1 MESTASKVKH
11 VILGSGSSANSYLLI
26 YNKKIYV
33 IDNGF
38 SCREFEKRIKQVGY
52 RPQDIALIFI
62 THTHGDHIKGVELL
76 AKKYSIP
83 VVAHKKIQLERYFKV
98 LPKKLDIEPGRLY
111 PFEGM
116 EFKAFPTSHDS
127 SYSLGFQFRFP
138 GKIFTLITDTGKVS
152 EEMFRC
158 ARESHVL
165 FLEANY
171 SKKMLSQGSYPYPLK
186 KRISS
191 NQGHLSNE
199 DAAIFM
205 EELSRST
212 QLSIEQIYLCHLSK
226 NNNSPEQV
234 VKELSEIYKGN
245 IPWRVCRRGE
255 LVCTDETDLE
265 LLPQ

>member
-1 MESTASKVKH
+1 MENSSTKVKH
-11 VILGSGSSANSYLLI
+11 VILGTGSSANSYLLI
-26 YNKKIYV
+26 YNRNIYV

-38 SCREFEKRIKQVGY
+38 SCREFEKRMKLVGY
-52 RPQDIALIFI
+52 HPTDIALIFI

-83 VVAHKKIQLERYFKV
+83 VVAHKKIQLDRFFKV
-98 LPKKLDIEPGRLY
+98 VPQKLEIEPGRLY

-127 SYSLGFQFRFP
+127 SYSLGYQFRFP
-138 GKIFTLITDTGKVS
+138 GKTFTLITDTGKVS

-171 SKKMLSQGSYPYPLK
+171 SKKMLSEGPYPYPLK

-191 NQGHLSNE
+191 SQGHLSNE
-199 DAAIFM
+199 DAALFM
-205 EELSRST
+205 EELSYST
-212 QLSIEQIYLCHLSK
+212 NLVIEQIYLCHLSK

-234 VKELSEIYKGN
+234 VKELSDIYKGS
-245 IPWRVCRRGE
+245 IPWKVCSRGE
-255 LVCTDETDLE
+255 LVCTDDSDLE

>member
-1 MESTASKVKH
+1 MERNSSKVKH
-11 VILGSGSSANSYLLI
+11 IILGTGSSANSYILI
-26 YNKKIYV
+26 YKKRIYV

-38 SCREFEKRIKQVGY
+38 SCREFERRMKQVGY
-52 RPQDIALIFI
+52 NPENIALIFI

-83 VVAHKKIQLERYFKV
+83 VVAHKKIELERYFKTV
-98 LPKKLDIEPGRLY
+98 PRKLEIEPGRTY

-127 SYSLGFQFRFP
+127 SYSLGYQFSFP
-138 GKIFTLITDTGKVS
+138 DKVFTLITDTGKVS

-171 SKKMLSQGSYPYPLK
+171 SKKMLSEGPYPYPLK

-191 NQGHLSNE
+191 SQGHLSNE

-205 EELSRST
+205 EELSCSVNVK
-212 QLSIEQIYLCHLSK
+212 IEQIYLCHLSK
-226 NNNSPEQV
+226 NNNTPEQV
-234 VKELSEIYKGN
+234 VKEISDFYKGA
-245 IPWRVCRRGE
+245 IPWKVCRRDE
-255 LVCTDETDLE
+255 LVCTDESDLE